1 MNSANGIFPK
11 RKPGFAGAP
20 FMEWILAL
28 GVIAACVLACW
39 VIPYRLATEPRG
51 SYYTPTYNGDEFY
64 YAQKV
69 QPLITGTTPQNTVN
83 GIHNPKLVSPWFI
96 DDFVR
101 VLVNVS
107 GVHVLT
113 FIWAWRILFPLALC
127 GCLAALIHATLPARQ
142 RTWHTGL
149 RLSALGATFAGL
161 YFLYDCVIPYPPL
174 QGFINRFPTNLE
186 YLLSVLIAAFYVQLL
201 RRGSLRWALAL
212 GLTLAAT
219 CYIRPYLAIPWGPA
233 VTLGVAA
240 LLWKRELA
248 WKPTLLLYG
257 SLTVAMIPFLL
268 VAYTNKQQPD
278 NLDIMSRFFPPR
290 GFEVHFRWPLFLITA
305 ALVAVSTRY
314 IEGRLR
320 LFTLSTAA
328 VLAALPFV
336 CSFFGVAHELLMY
349 DRFGVYYLIVFVTAA
364 LLVLAK
370 FQAQWRGHAGES
382 NAARAALALKIAG
395 VLFALVVGARNAT
408 FDFWNGGP
416 ATTRVIA
423 DESRCV
429 PAYDWIRTNT
439 PDNALFLVDDGL
451 DWTKAPERMEELLPL
466 LQTLS
471 GREDLFPV
479 VARRR
484 RVFCETINRTMA
496 ANADLELFAT
506 LQRGTFGY
514 AVGKPQYLAALKTL
528 KPAYVLWRKTAVY
541 PLTTEPAPIPR
552 GFGAQLKTL
561 SRTVYSD
568 EFCEIWAL
576 NYSPSAKTPQ

>member
-1 MNSANGIFPK
+1 MNSADVSFPK
-11 RKPGFAGAP
+11 RKRGFAGAP
-20 FMEWILAL
+20 LLEWCLAL
-28 GVIAACVLACW
+28 GVIAACILACW

-51 SYYTPTYNGDEFY
+51 SYYTPTYIGDELY

-69 QPLITGTTPQNTVN
+69 QPLIPGTTPQNTVN

-101 VLVNVS
+101 ILVGIA

-127 GCLAALIHATLPARQ
+127 ACLAALIHATLPARL

-161 YFLYDCVIPYPPL
+161 YFLYDFVIPFPPL

-186 YLLSVLIAAFYVQLL
+186 YLLSVLIAAFYVQFL
-201 RRGSLRWALAL
+201 RRGTLRWALAL

-240 LLWKRELA
+240 LLWKREVA
-248 WKPTLLLYG
+248 WKPVLLLYG
-257 SLTVAMIPFLL
+257 SLAVAMIPFLL
-268 VAYTNKQQPD
+268 VVYTNKQQPD
-278 NLDIMSRFFPPR
+278 NLDIMGRFFPPR

-305 ALVAVSTRY
+305 ALVAFSTRY
-314 IEGRLR
+314 VEVRQR
-320 LFTLSTAA
+320 LFTLSTAL
-328 VLAALPFV
+328 VLASLPFV

-349 DRFGVYYLIVFVTAA
+349 DRFGVYYLIVFFTAA

-370 FQAQWRGHAGES
+370 FQSHWRGHAGES
-382 NAARAALALKIAG
+382 HAARAALALKVAG
-395 VLFALVVGARNAT
+395 VLFALVVGIRNAS
-408 FDFWNGGP
+408 FDFWNGA
-416 ATTRVIA
+416 ATTRGIA
-423 DESRCV
+423 DESRYV
-429 PAYDWIRTNT
+429 PTYDWIRTNT
-439 PDNALFLVDDGL
+439 PDDAIFLVDDGL
-451 DWTKAPERMEELLPL
+451 DWTKAPERIEDLMPL
-466 LQTLS
+466 LRELS

-479 VARRR
+479 VTRRR
-484 RVFCETINRTMA
+484 RVFSEVINRTMA
-496 ANADLELFAT
+496 SNANLEMFAT

-514 AVGKPQYLAALKTL
+514 AVGKPQYLAALKAL
-528 KPAYVLWRKTAVY
+528 KPAYVLWRKTPVFQIS
-541 PLTTEPAPIPR
+541 TEPAPIPR
-552 GFGAQLKTL
+552 GYGTQLKSL
-561 SRTVYSD
+561 SRVVYSD

-576 NYSPSAKTPQ
+576 NYSTAAKAP